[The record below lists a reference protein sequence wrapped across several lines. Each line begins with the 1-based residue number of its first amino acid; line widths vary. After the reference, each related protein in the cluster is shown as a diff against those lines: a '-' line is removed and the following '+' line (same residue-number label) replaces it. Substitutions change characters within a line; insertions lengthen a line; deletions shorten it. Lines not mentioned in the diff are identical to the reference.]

1 MVRRNSQQMDNNTR
15 YLRNYYDVRFQ
26 LSPDTLIAKRDG
38 SAFASRLISSIAK
51 NDFQDFHDN
60 SFEQQA
66 SVGNNSHSCG
76 FFVGSIPDRVN
87 PPRIESPTEMESSK
101 KAAPFLIQIPR

>member
-38 SAFASRLISSIAK
+38 KESCTSLNSNTEVIILNTLPSI
-51 NDFQDFHDN
+51 
-60 SFEQQA
+60 
-66 SVGNNSHSCG
+66 C
-76 FFVGSIPDRVN
+76 
-87 PPRIESPTEMESSK
+87 
-101 KAAPFLIQIPR
+101 FLMNYYI